1 MKRRERGEKW
11 DLIAGTLMSII
22 YVLSFSLSFP
32 SLFFYSR
39 RIFATRRSYSLRKK
53 RPCLLLFALV
63 LSFSLSL
70 ALEKNKT
77 TTKESSKR
85 LASIFRPKIV

>member
-53 RPCLLLFALV
+53 RP
-63 LSFSLSL
+63 
-70 ALEKNKT
+70 
-77 TTKESSKR
+77 
-85 LASIFRPKIV
+85 